1 MDARE
6 QAEGEKRVRDLLVEP
21 LLRRGLV
28 KPGAMTKAQFEEM
41 LADLAKRLAYM
52 SGPNLAALEEMA
64 AAQPGGKDRD
74 RFPIANA

>member
-28 KPGAMTKAQFEEM
+28 KPG
-41 LADLAKRLAYM
+41 
-52 SGPNLAALEEMA
+52 
-64 AAQPGGKDRD
+64 
-74 RFPIANA
+74 